1 MAFDRDGNIYALQYS
16 VGPLTNSGGS
26 LLKVAPDC
34 SRQTLITGLK
44 ASAGVAVDDDG
55 NVYVSVLTGA
65 NAAGES
71 KVLRF
76 TP

>member
-16 VGPLTNSGGS
+16 VGPMTNSGGS

-44 ASAGVAVDDDG
+44 SAAGVAVDDDG
-55 NVYVSVLTGA
+55 NVYVSVVNGA
-65 NAAGES
+65 NNNAES
-71 KVLRF
+71 QVRRF